1 MNKQVRYRMPG
12 VWINNH
18 PDMIVGIMEIPL
30 SKSMILCNYDSDSSS
45 GFGIDEKPNNLG
57 F

>member
-1 MNKQVRYRMPG
+1 MPW
-12 VWINNH
+12 VWANNH
-18 PDMIVGIMEIPL
+18 PEMIVGIMEIPL
-30 SKSMILCNYDSDSSS
+30 SKNMMSCNHDSDSSS